1 MNAEELFAELH
12 KLNRID
18 KLRAMEVLVL
28 DLAAEEQA
36 QLIPGKEYEIWSP
49 YDSAGAA
56 ETLMKMLDDE
66 KKASDA

>member
-1 MNAEELFAELH
+1 MNAEDLFAELH

-49 YDSAGAA
+49 YDSADGA
-56 ETLMKMLDDE
+56 ETLMKMLDEE
-66 KKASDA
+66 KKANDA

>member
-12 KLNRID
+12 KLNRKD

-28 DLAAEEQA
+28 DLAAEEHA

-49 YDSAGAA
+49 YDSADAA

-66 KKASDA
+66 KKANDA

>member
-56 ETLMKMLDDE
+56 ETLMKMLDEE
-66 KKASDA
+66 KANDA

>member
-18 KLRAMEVLVL
+18 KLRATEVLVL

-66 KKASDA
+66 KKSNDA

>member
-18 KLRAMEVLVL
+18 KLRATEVLVL

-49 YDSAGAA
+49 YDSAGTAA
-56 ETLMKMLDDE
+56 TLMKMLDDE
-66 KKASDA
+66 KKANDA

>member
-56 ETLMKMLDDE
+56 ERLMKMLDDE
-66 KKASDA
+66 KKANDA

>member
-12 KLNRID
+12 KLTRID

-49 YDSAGAA
+49 YDSVGAA

>member
-66 KKASDA
+66 KKSNDA